1 MRHGSIARELMREL
15 AAGET
20 VSGEALAARLGVT
33 RAAIWKQVAAL
44 RAAGV
49 PIEASSGAGY
59 RLPWPT
65 QLLDRERIVAALAD
79 DDSAVA
85 AAPVELHW
93 ELDSTQ
99 DELARRLAD
108 LPDLAVVLAEQQ
120 TLGRGRRG
128 RGWHSPPGMGIAL
141 SCLKRFGGSPAAL
154 SGLSIAMG
162 VSVVHALAGLG
173 VPDLRI
179 KWPNDVVARGGKL
192 AGILIEISG
201 EYDGPCIAR
210 VGVGVNVRLPAAVA
224 ASLDQPASDLASL
237 CGGAPPDRNRLV
249 ARLIGHLRRDL
260 LDFERSGLKP
270 FAEAFEPLDALADAG
285 LTVQGVQGIR
295 SGIGRGIDERGA
307 LRVQTEAG
315 IVTLHSGE
323 VSVRRR

>member
-1 MRHGSIARELMREL
+1 MRVL
-15 AAGET
+15 APGET
-20 VSGEALAARLGVT
+20 ISGAALAARLGVT
-33 RAAIWKQVAAL
+33 RAAIWKQVATL
-44 RAAGV
+44 RAAGL

-59 RLPWPT
+59 RLLWPT
-65 QLLDRERIVAALAD
+65 QLLDRERIVAAIAD
-79 DDSAVA
+79 DDSPAA

-99 DELARRLAD
+99 DELARRLGE

-162 VSVVHALAGLG
+162 VSVVQALASLG
-173 VPDLRI
+173 VPDLCI

-192 AGILIEISG
+192 AGVLIEISG

-224 ASLDQPASDLASL
+224 ASLDQPATDLASL
-237 CGGAPPDRNRLV
+237 CGGEPPDRNRLA
-249 ARLIGHLRRDL
+249 ARLIGHLRRGL
-260 LDFERSGLKP
+260 LDFERTGLKP
-270 FAEAFEPLDALADAG
+270 FAEAFAPLDALADAR
-285 LTVQGVQGIR
+285 LAVHGVQDIR
-295 SGIGRGIDERGA
+295 EGVGRGIDERGA
-307 LRVQTEAG
+307 LRVQTERGVFA
-315 IVTLHSGE
+315 LLSGE